1 MIYFTCFF
9 FLVHK
14 VRGSTNYSNFMA
26 DLALVGLR
34 WAASPIV
41 KELLTKA
48 SAYLSVDMV
57 REIERLQDTVLPQFE
72 LVIQAAQKSPH
83 RGKLE
88 SWLRRLKKAF
98 YDAEDLLDEHEYNV
112 LKAKAK
118 SGKGPLLREDE
129 SSSTATTVM
138 KPFNS
143 AINMARNLLPGNKRL
158 ITKMNELK
166 NILEDAKQLRELL
179 GLPHGNIAEWPTAAP
194 TGVATTTSLPNSK
207 VFGRDGDRDRI
218 VDFLLGKTTT
228 AEASSAKYSGL
239 AIVGLGGMGKSTLAQ
254 YVYNDKRI
262 EECFDIRM
270 WVCISRKLDVHRHTR
285 EIMESAKKGECPR
298 VDNLDTLQ
306 CKLRD
311 ILQESQKFLLVL
323 DDVWFEKSHNETEW
337 ELFLAPLVSKQ
348 SGSKVLVTSRSET
361 LPAAICCEQEHVIQ
375 LQNMDDTEFLAL
387 FKHHAFSGAE
397 IKDQLL
403 RTKLEDTAEEIA
415 KRLGQCPLA
424 AKVLGS
430 RLCRKKDIAEW
441 KAALKL
447 GDLSDPF
454 TSLLWSYEKLDPR
467 LQRCFLYC
475 SLFPKGHRYESNE
488 LVHLWVAEG
497 FVDSCN
503 LSRRTLEEV
512 GMDYFNDMVSGSFF
526 QLVSQMYRGSY
537 YVMHDILHDFAESL
551 SREDCFRLEDDN
563 VTEIPCTVRHLSVHV
578 QSMQKHKQ
586 IICKLYHLRTIICLD
601 PLMDGLSDIFD
612 GMLRNQRKL
621 RVLSLSFY
629 NSSKLPESIGELK
642 HLRYLNLIRTLVSE
656 LPTSL
661 CTLYHLQLLWL
672 NHMVENLP
680 DKLCNLRNLRHLG
693 AYSSDAYDFVNERPI
708 CQILNIGKLT
718 SLQHIYVFSVQKK
731 QGYELRQLKDLNEL
745 GGSLRVKNLE
755 NVIGKDEAVESKL
768 YLKSRLKELAL
779 EWSSEN
785 GMDAMD
791 ILEGLRPPPQLSK
804 LTIEGYRSDTYPG
817 WLLERSYFENLE
829 SFELSN
835 CSLLEGLPPD
845 TELLRNCSRL
855 RINSVPN
862 LKELSNLPVG
872 LTDLSIDC
880 CPLLMFITNNE
891 LGQHDLRENII
902 MKADDLASKLA
913 LMWEVDSG
921 VIRRVLSKDY
931 SSLKQLVTLMM
942 DDDISKHLQIIE
954 SGLEESEDKVWMK
967 ENIIKAWLFCHEQRI
982 RFIYGR
988 TMEIPLVLPSGLCE
1002 LSLSSCSIT
1011 DEALA
1016 ICLGGLTSLRTL
1028 QLEYNMALTT
1038 LPSEKVF
1045 EHLTKLDRLVVI
1057 GCLCLKSLG
1066 GLRAAPS
1073 LSCFNCWGC
1082 PSLELARGAELM
1094 PLNLD
1099 MELSILGCILAA
1111 DSFINGLP
1119 HLNHLSIYV
1128 CRSSPSL
1135 SIGHLT
1141 SLESLCLNGLP
1152 DLCFVE
1158 GLSSL
1163 HLKHLS
1169 LVDVANLTAK
1179 CISQFRV
1186 QESLTV
1192 SSSVFLNHMLM
1203 AEGFTAPPYLTLS
1216 DCKEPS
1222 VSFEEPANLSSV
1234 KHLNF
1239 SWCKTESL
1247 PRNLKSVSSLES
1259 LSIEHCPNITSL
1271 PDLPS
1276 SLQRITIL
1284 YCPVLM
1290 KNCQEPDGESWPK
1303 ISHVRWKS
1311 FLPRPH
1317 HFEINEKA
1325 P

>member
-1 MIYFTCFF
+1 
-9 FLVHK
+9 
-14 VRGSTNYSNFMA
+14 MA
-26 DLALVGLR
+26 DLALAGLR

-41 KELLTKA
+41 NELLTKA

-57 REIERLQDTVLPQFE
+57 REIQRLEATVLPQFE

-83 RGKLE
+83 RGILE
-88 SWLRRLKKAF
+88 AWLRRLKEAY

-112 LKAKAK
+112 LEGKAK
-118 SGKGPLLREDE
+118 SGKSLLLGEHG

-138 KPFNS
+138 KPFHAAMS
-143 AINMARNLLPGNKRL
+143 RARNLLPQNRRL
-158 ITKMNELK
+158 ISKMNELK
-166 NILEDAKQLRELL
+166 AILTEAQQLRDLL
-179 GLPHGNIAEWPTAAP
+179 GLPHGNTVEWPAAAP
-194 TGVATTTSLPNSK
+194 TSVPTTTSLPTSK
-207 VFGRDGDRDRI
+207 VFGRDRDRDRI
-218 VDFLLGKTTT
+218 VKFLLGKTTT
-228 AEASSAKYSGL
+228 AEASSTKYSGL
-239 AIVGLGGMGKSTLAQ
+239 AIVGVGGMGKSTLAQ
-254 YVYNDKRI
+254 YIYNDKRI
-262 EECFDIRM
+262 EECFDVRM
-270 WVCISRKLDVHRHTR
+270 WICISRKLDVHRHTR
-285 EIMESAKKGECPR
+285 EIIESAKKGECPR

-311 ILQESQKFLLVL
+311 ILQQSKKFLLVL
-323 DDVWFEKSHNETEW
+323 DDVWFEKSDSETEW
-337 ELFLAPLVSKQ
+337 DLLLAPLVSKQ
-348 SGSKVLVTSRSET
+348 PGSRVLLTSRSET
-361 LPAAICCEQEHVIQ
+361 LPAAVCCERVVRLE
-375 LQNMDDTEFLAL
+375 NMDDTEFLAL

-441 KAALKL
+441 KAALKI

-475 SLFPKGHRYESNE
+475 SLFPKGHRFEPDE

-497 FVDSCN
+497 FVGSCN
-503 LSRRTLEEV
+503 LSRRTLEEA

-526 QLVSQMYRGSY
+526 QWHGWY

-586 IICKLYHLRTIICLD
+586 IICKLYHLRTIICID
-601 PLMDGLSDIFD
+601 PLMDGPSDIFD

-629 NSSKLPESIGELK
+629 SSSKLPESIGELK

-672 NHMVENLP
+672 NHMVDNLP
-680 DKLCNLRNLRHLG
+680 DKLCNLRKLRHLG
-693 AYSSDAYDFVNERPI
+693 AYVNDFAIEKPI

-745 GGSLRVKNLE
+745 GGSLK
-755 NVIGKDEAVESKL
+755 EAVESKL
-768 YLKSRLKELAL
+768 YLKSRLKELAF

-785 GMDAMD
+785 GMDAM
-791 ILEGLRPPPQLSK
+791 E
-804 LTIEGYRSDTYPG
+804 YR
-817 WLLERSYFENLE
+817 
-829 SFELSN
+829 
-835 CSLLEGLPPD
+835 
-845 TELLRNCSRL
+845 RL
-855 RINSVPN
+855 RIKIVPN
-862 LKELSNLPVG
+862 LKELSNLPAG
-872 LTDLSIDC
+872 LTDLSIGW

-891 LGQHDLRENII
+891 LGKHDLRENII
-902 MKADDLASKLA
+902 MKADDLASKLS

-921 VIRRVLSKDY
+921 FSVRRVLSNDY
-931 SSLKQLVTLMM
+931 SSLKQLMTLMM

-954 SGLEESEDKVWMK
+954 SGPEEREDKVWMN

-988 TMEIPLVLPSGLCE
+988 TMEMPLVLPSGLCE

-1016 ICLGGLTSLRTL
+1016 ICLGGLISLRNL
-1028 QLEYNMALTT
+1028 KLKYNMALTT

-1045 EHLTKLDRLVVI
+1045 EHLTKLVRLVVI

-1073 LSCFNCWGC
+1073 LSYLHCLDC
-1082 PSLELARGAELM
+1082 PSLELARGSELM
-1094 PLNLD
+1094 PLNLAIS
-1099 MELSILGCILAA
+1099 LSIRGCILAA

-1119 HLNHLSIYV
+1119 HLKRLYIKV

-1141 SLESLCLNGLP
+1141 SIESLRLNGLP
-1152 DLCFVE
+1152 DLYFVE

-1163 HLKHLS
+1163 HLKHLH

-1186 QESLTV
+1186 QESLTGFCFHV
-1192 SSSVFLNHMLM
+1192 HNCYIIHVAISINTPGNAIEKIAHFPALVLVDGV
-1203 AEGFTAPPYLTLS
+1203 AEKFTMEPVPVI
-1216 DCKEPS
+1216 PS
-1222 VSFEEPANLSSV
+1222 VSGDSLLADDEL
-1234 KHLNF
+1234 HLY
-1239 SWCKTESL
+1239 SM
-1247 PRNLKSVSSLES
+1247 
-1259 LSIEHCPNITSL
+1259 
-1271 PDLPS
+1271 D
-1276 SLQRITIL
+1276 
-1284 YCPVLM
+1284 
-1290 KNCQEPDGESWPK
+1290 
-1303 ISHVRWKS
+1303 
-1311 FLPRPH
+1311 
-1317 HFEINEKA
+1317 
-1325 P
+1325 

>member
-1 MIYFTCFF
+1 
-9 FLVHK
+9 
-14 VRGSTNYSNFMA
+14 MA
-26 DLALVGLR
+26 DFALAGLR

-41 KELLTKA
+41 NELLTKA
-48 SAYLSVDMV
+48 SAYLSLDMV
-57 REIERLQDTVLPQFE
+57 REIQRLEATVLPQFE

-83 RGKLE
+83 RGILE
-88 SWLRRLKKAF
+88 AWLRRLKEAY

-112 LKAKAK
+112 LEGKAK
-118 SGKGPLLREDE
+118 SGKSLLLGEHG
-129 SSSTATTVM
+129 SSSTATTVT
-138 KPFNS
+138 KPFHAAMS
-143 AINMARNLLPGNKRL
+143 RARNLLPQNRRL
-158 ITKMNELK
+158 ISKMNELK
-166 NILEDAKQLRELL
+166 AILTEAQQLRDLL
-179 GLPHGNIAEWPTAAP
+179 GLPHGNTIGWPAAAP
-194 TGVATTTSLPNSK
+194 TSVPTTTSLPTSK
-207 VFGRDGDRDRI
+207 VFGRDRDRDRI

-348 SGSKVLVTSRSET
+348 SGSKVLVTSRSKT
-361 LPAAICCEQEHVIQ
+361 LPAAICCEQEHVIH
-375 LQNMDDTEFLAL
+375 LENMDDTEFLAL

-475 SLFPKGHRYESNE
+475 SLFPKGHGYRPEE

-497 FVDSCN
+497 FVGSCN
-503 LSRRTLEEV
+503 LSRRTLEEA

-526 QLVSQMYRGSY
+526 QRYGRY

-586 IICKLYHLRTIICLD
+586 IICKLYHLRTIICID
-601 PLMDGLSDIFD
+601 PLMDGPSDIFD

-680 DKLCNLRNLRHLG
+680 DKLCNLRKLRHLG
-693 AYSSDAYDFVNERPI
+693 AYSSYANDSVNETPI

-718 SLQHIYVFSVQKK
+718 SLQHIYVFYVQKK
-731 QGYELRQLKDLNEL
+731 QGYELRQMKDLNEL
-745 GGSLRVKNLE
+745 GGSLIVKNLE
-755 NVIGKDEAVESKL
+755 NVIRKDEAVESKL

-829 SFELSN
+829 SFQLSN

-855 RINSVPN
+855 RINFVPN
-862 LKELSNLPVG
+862 LKELSNLPAG
-872 LTDLSIDC
+872 LTDLSIGW

-902 MKADDLASKLA
+902 MKAADLASKLA

-921 VIRRVLSKDY
+921 KEVRRVLFEDY
-931 SSLKQLVTLMM
+931 VSLIRLMTLMM
-942 DDDISKHLQIIE
+942 DDDISKHLQIIG
-954 SGLEESEDKVWMK
+954 SVLVPEEREDK

-988 TMEIPLVLPSGLCE
+988 AMEMPLVLPSGLCE

-1028 QLEYNMALTT
+1028 QLKYNMALTT

-1045 EHLTKLDRLVVI
+1045 EHLTKLDRLVVS

-1073 LSCFNCWGC
+1073 LSCFNCWDC

-1094 PLNLD
+1094 PLNLASN
-1099 MELSILGCILAA
+1099 LSILGCILAA

-1119 HLNHLSIYV
+1119 HLKHLSIDV
-1128 CRSSPSL
+1128 CRCSPSL

-1163 HLKHLS
+1163 HLKRLS

-1179 CISQFRV
+1179 CISPFRV

-1192 SSSVFLNHMLM
+1192 SSSVLLNHMLM
-1203 AEGFTAPPYLTLS
+1203 AEGFTAPPNLTLL
-1216 DCKEPS
+1216 DCKEPP

-1234 KHLNF
+1234 KHLHF
-1239 SWCKTESL
+1239 SCCETESL

-1259 LSIEHCPNITSL
+1259 LSIERCPNIASL

-1284 YCPVLM
+1284 NCPVLM

-1311 FLPRPH
+1311 FPPKSIWLP
-1317 HFEINEKA
+1317 
-1325 P
+1325 

>member
-1 MIYFTCFF
+1 
-9 FLVHK
+9 
-14 VRGSTNYSNFMA
+14 
-26 DLALVGLR
+26 
-34 WAASPIV
+34 
-41 KELLTKA
+41 
-48 SAYLSVDMV
+48 
-57 REIERLQDTVLPQFE
+57 
-72 LVIQAAQKSPH
+72 
-83 RGKLE
+83 
-88 SWLRRLKKAF
+88 
-98 YDAEDLLDEHEYNV
+98 
-112 LKAKAK
+112 
-118 SGKGPLLREDE
+118 
-129 SSSTATTVM
+129 M
-138 KPFNS
+138 KPFHAAMS
-143 AINMARNLLPGNKRL
+143 RARNLLPQNRRL
-158 ITKMNELK
+158 ISKMNELK
-166 NILEDAKQLRELL
+166 AILTEAQQLRDLL
-179 GLPHGNIAEWPTAAP
+179 GLPHGNTVEWPAAAP
-194 TGVATTTSLPNSK
+194 TSVPTTTSLPTSK
-207 VFGRDGDRDRI
+207 VFGRDRDRDRI

-285 EIMESAKKGECPR
+285 EIIESAKKGECPR

-348 SGSKVLVTSRSET
+348 SGSKVLVTSRSKT
-361 LPAAICCEQEHVIQ
+361 LPAAICCEQEHVIH
-375 LQNMDDTEFLAL
+375 LKNMDDTEFLAL

-397 IKDQLL
+397 IKDQVL
-403 RTKLEDTAEEIA
+403 RTKLEDTAVEIA

-441 KAALKL
+441 KAALKI

-497 FVDSCN
+497 FVGSCN

-512 GMDYFNDMVSGSFF
+512 GMDYFNDMVSVSFF
-526 QLVSQMYRGSY
+526 QLVFHIYCDSY

-563 VTEIPCTVRHLSVHV
+563 VTEIPCTVRHLSIHVH
-578 QSMQKHKQ
+578 SMQKHKQ
-586 IICKLYHLRTIICLD
+586 IICKLHHLRTIICID
-601 PLMDGLSDIFD
+601 PLMDGPSDIFD

-629 NSSKLPESIGELK
+629 NSKNLPESIGELK

-656 LPTSL
+656 LPRSL

-680 DKLCNLRNLRHLG
+680 DKLCNLRKLRHLG
-693 AYSSDAYDFVNERPI
+693 AYSSYTHDF
-708 CQILNIGKLT
+708 QILNIGKLT

-779 EWSSEN
+779 EWSSN
-785 GMDAMD
+785 NRMDAMD

-845 TELLRNCSRL
+845 TELLRNCSML
-855 RINSVPN
+855 CINFVPN
-862 LKELSNLPVG
+862 LKELSNLPAS
-872 LTDLSIDC
+872 LAYLSIDR

-891 LGQHDLRENII
+891 LGQHDFRENII
-902 MKADDLASKLA
+902 MKAADLASKLA

-921 VIRRVLSKDY
+921 KEFIRSVLSKDY
-931 SSLKQLVTLMM
+931 SSLKQLMTLMM

-954 SGLEESEDKVWMK
+954 SGLEEREDKVWMK

-988 TMEIPLVLPSGLCE
+988 TMEMPLVLPSGLRR

-1016 ICLGGLTSLRTL
+1016 ICLGGLTSPITVE
-1028 QLEYNMALTT
+1028 LEYNMALTT
-1038 LPSEKVF
+1038 LPSEEVF
-1045 EHLTKLDRLVVI
+1045 EHLTKLDSLIVR
-1057 GCLCLKSLG
+1057 GCWCLKSLG

-1073 LSCFNCWGC
+1073 LSYLNCLDC

-1094 PLNLD
+1094 PLNLARN
-1099 MELSILGCILAA
+1099 LSIRGCILAV

-1119 HLNHLSIYV
+1119 HLKHLSIDV

-1141 SLESLCLNGLP
+1141 SLQSLHLNGLP
-1152 DLCFVE
+1152 DLYFVE

-1163 HLKHLS
+1163 HLKRLS

-1192 SSSVFLNHMLM
+1192 SSSVLLNHMLM
-1203 AEGFTAPPYLTLS
+1203 AEGFTAPPNLTLL

-1234 KHLNF
+1234 KHLKF
-1239 SWCKTESL
+1239 SCCETESL

-1259 LSIEHCPNITSL
+1259 LSIEHCPNIASL

-1284 YCPVLM
+1284 NCPVLM

-1311 FLPRPH
+1311 FLPIP
-1317 HFEINEKA
+1317 NWL

>member
-1 MIYFTCFF
+1 
-9 FLVHK
+9 
-14 VRGSTNYSNFMA
+14 MA
-26 DLALVGLR
+26 DFALAGLR

-41 KELLTKA
+41 NELLTKA
-48 SAYLSVDMV
+48 SAYLSLDMV
-57 REIERLQDTVLPQFE
+57 REIQRLEATVLPQFE

-83 RGKLE
+83 RGILE
-88 SWLRRLKKAF
+88 AWLRRLKEAY

-112 LKAKAK
+112 LEGKAK
-118 SGKGPLLREDE
+118 SGKSLLLGEHG
-129 SSSTATTVM
+129 SSSTATTVT
-138 KPFNS
+138 KPFHAAMS
-143 AINMARNLLPGNKRL
+143 RARNLLPQNRRL
-158 ITKMNELK
+158 ISKMNELK
-166 NILEDAKQLRELL
+166 AILTEAQQLRDLL
-179 GLPHGNIAEWPTAAP
+179 GLPHGNTIGWPAAAP
-194 TGVATTTSLPNSK
+194 TSVPTTTSLPTSK
-207 VFGRDGDRDRI
+207 VFGRDRDRDRI

-348 SGSKVLVTSRSET
+348 SGSKVLVTSRSKT
-361 LPAAICCEQEHVIQ
+361 LPAAICCEQEHVIH
-375 LQNMDDTEFLAL
+375 LENMDDTEFLAL

-475 SLFPKGHRYESNE
+475 SLFPKGHGYRPEE

-497 FVDSCN
+497 FVGSCN
-503 LSRRTLEEV
+503 LSRRTLEEA

-526 QLVSQMYRGSY
+526 QRYGRY

-586 IICKLYHLRTIICLD
+586 IICKLYHLRTIICID
-601 PLMDGLSDIFD
+601 PLMDGPSDIFD

-680 DKLCNLRNLRHLG
+680 DKLCNLRKLRHLG
-693 AYSSDAYDFVNERPI
+693 AYSSYANDSVNETPI

-718 SLQHIYVFSVQKK
+718 SLQHIYVFYVQKK
-731 QGYELRQLKDLNEL
+731 QGYELRQMKDLNEL
-745 GGSLRVKNLE
+745 GGSLIVKNLE
-755 NVIGKDEAVESKL
+755 NVIRKDEAVESKL

-804 LTIEGYRSDTYPG
+804 LTIKGYRSDTYPG

-835 CSLLEGLPPD
+835 CSLLEVLPPD

-855 RINSVPN
+855 HINFVPN
-862 LKELSNLPVG
+862 LKELSNLPAG

-880 CPLLMFITNNE
+880 CPQLMFITNNE

-921 VIRRVLSKDY
+921 KEVMRVLSKDY
-931 SSLKQLVTLMM
+931 LSLKQLMTLMM
-942 DDDISKHLQIIE
+942 DDDISKHLQIIG
-954 SGLEESEDKVWMK
+954 SGLKEREDKVWMK

-988 TMEIPLVLPSGLCE
+988 TMEMPLVLPSGLCE

-1016 ICLGGLTSLRTL
+1016 ICLGGLTSLRNL
-1028 QLEYNMALTT
+1028 RLEYNMALTT

-1045 EHLTKLDRLVVI
+1045 EHLTKLYRLVVR

-1073 LSCFNCWGC
+1073 LSCFDCSDC
-1082 PSLELARGAELM
+1082 PFLELARGAELM
-1094 PLNLD
+1094 PLNLAGD
-1099 MELSILGCILAA
+1099 LNIRGCILAV

-1119 HLNHLSIYV
+1119 HLKHLSIYF

-1141 SLESLCLNGLP
+1141 SLQSLDLYGLP
-1152 DLCFVE
+1152 DLYFVE

-1163 HLKHLS
+1163 HLKHLR

-1179 CISQFRV
+1179 CISPFRV
-1186 QESLTV
+1186 QEWLTV
-1192 SSSVFLNHMLM
+1192 SSSVLLNHMLM
-1203 AEGFTAPPYLTLS
+1203 AEGFTVPPKLVLFC
-1216 DCKEPS
+1216 CKEPS

-1234 KHLNF
+1234 KHLHF
-1239 SWCKTESL
+1239 SCCETKSL

-1259 LSIEHCPNITSL
+1259 LSINGCPNITSL

-1276 SLQRITIL
+1276 SLQRITL
-1284 YCPVLM
+1284 LDCPVLM

-1303 ISHVRWKS
+1303 ILHVRWKS
-1311 FLPRPH
+1311 FLPISI
-1317 HFEINEKA
+1317 FFF
-1325 P
+1325 

>member
-1 MIYFTCFF
+1 MCLQRKKKKKS
-9 FLVHK
+9 FLL
-14 VRGSTNYSNFMA
+14 NFMA
-26 DLALVGLR
+26 DLALAGLR

-41 KELLTKA
+41 NELLTKA

-57 REIERLQDTVLPQFE
+57 REIQRLEATVLPQFE

-83 RGKLE
+83 RGILE
-88 SWLRRLKKAF
+88 AWLRRLKEAY

-112 LKAKAK
+112 LEGNAK
-118 SGKGPLLREDE
+118 SEKSLLLGEHG

-138 KPFNS
+138 KPFHAAMS
-143 AINMARNLLPGNKRL
+143 RARNLLPQNRRL
-158 ITKMNELK
+158 ISKMDELK
-166 NILEDAKQLRELL
+166 AILTEAQQLRDLL
-179 GLPHGNIAEWPTAAP
+179 GLPHGNTVEWPAAAP
-194 TGVATTTSLPNSK
+194 TSVPTTTSLPTSK
-207 VFGRDGDRDRI
+207 VFGRDRDRDRI

-285 EIMESAKKGECPR
+285 EIIESAKKGECPR

-348 SGSKVLVTSRSET
+348 SGRKVLVTSRSKT
-361 LPAAICCEQEHVIQ
+361 LPAAICCEQEHVIH
-375 LQNMDDTEFLAL
+375 LKNMDDTEFLAL

-403 RTKLEDTAEEIA
+403 RTKLEDTAVEIA

-441 KAALKL
+441 KAALKI

-475 SLFPKGHRYESNE
+475 SLFPKGHRYDPNQ

-497 FVDSCN
+497 FVGSCN
-503 LSRRTLEEV
+503 LSRRTLEEA

-526 QLVSQMYRGSY
+526 QLVSQMYCDSY

-586 IICKLYHLRTIICLD
+586 IICKLYHLRTIICID
-601 PLMDGLSDIFD
+601 PLMDGPSDIFD

-629 NSSKLPESIGELK
+629 SSSKLPESIGELK

-680 DKLCNLRNLRHLG
+680 DKLCNLRKLRHLG
-693 AYSSDAYDFVNERPI
+693 AYVNDFAIEKPI

-745 GGSLRVKNLE
+745 GGSLKVKNLE

-768 YLKSRLKELAL
+768 YLKSRLKELAF

-855 RINSVPN
+855 HINFVPN
-862 LKELSNLPVG
+862 LKELSNLPAG
-872 LTDLSIDC
+872 LTDLSIDW

-891 LGQHDLRENII
+891 LGHYDLRENII

-921 VIRRVLSKDY
+921 EEVRNVLWKDY
-931 SSLKQLVTLMM
+931 SFLKQLMTLMM
-942 DDDISKHLQIIE
+942 DDEISKHLQIIE

-988 TMEIPLVLPSGLCE
+988 TMEMPLVLPSGLCNF
-1002 LSLSSCSIT
+1002 LFLH
-1011 DEALA
+1011 AV
-1016 ICLGGLTSLRTL
+1016 L
-1028 QLEYNMALTT
+1028 QM
-1038 LPSEKVF
+1038 
-1045 EHLTKLDRLVVI
+1045 KL
-1057 GCLCLKSLG
+1057 
-1066 GLRAAPS
+1066 
-1073 LSCFNCWGC
+1073 
-1082 PSLELARGAELM
+1082 
-1094 PLNLD
+1094 
-1099 MELSILGCILAA
+1099 
-1111 DSFINGLP
+1111 
-1119 HLNHLSIYV
+1119 
-1128 CRSSPSL
+1128 
-1135 SIGHLT
+1135 
-1141 SLESLCLNGLP
+1141 
-1152 DLCFVE
+1152 
-1158 GLSSL
+1158 
-1163 HLKHLS
+1163 
-1169 LVDVANLTAK
+1169 
-1179 CISQFRV
+1179 
-1186 QESLTV
+1186 
-1192 SSSVFLNHMLM
+1192 
-1203 AEGFTAPPYLTLS
+1203 
-1216 DCKEPS
+1216 
-1222 VSFEEPANLSSV
+1222 
-1234 KHLNF
+1234 
-1239 SWCKTESL
+1239 
-1247 PRNLKSVSSLES
+1247 
-1259 LSIEHCPNITSL
+1259 
-1271 PDLPS
+1271 
-1276 SLQRITIL
+1276 
-1284 YCPVLM
+1284 
-1290 KNCQEPDGESWPK
+1290 
-1303 ISHVRWKS
+1303 
-1311 FLPRPH
+1311 
-1317 HFEINEKA
+1317 
-1325 P
+1325 

>member
-1 MIYFTCFF
+1 
-9 FLVHK
+9 
-14 VRGSTNYSNFMA
+14 MA
-26 DLALVGLR
+26 DFALAGLR

-41 KELLTKA
+41 NELLTKA
-48 SAYLSVDMV
+48 SAYLSLDMV
-57 REIERLQDTVLPQFE
+57 REIQRLEATVLPQFE

-83 RGKLE
+83 RGILE
-88 SWLRRLKKAF
+88 AWLRRLKEAY

-112 LKAKAK
+112 LEGKAK
-118 SGKGPLLREDE
+118 SGKSLLLGEHG
-129 SSSTATTVM
+129 SSSTATTVT
-138 KPFNS
+138 KPFHAAMS
-143 AINMARNLLPGNKRL
+143 RARNLLPQNRRL
-158 ITKMNELK
+158 ISKMNELK
-166 NILEDAKQLRELL
+166 AILTEAQQLRDLL
-179 GLPHGNIAEWPTAAP
+179 GLPHGNTIGWPAAAP
-194 TGVATTTSLPNSK
+194 TSVPTTTSLPTSK
-207 VFGRDGDRDRI
+207 VFGRDRDRDRI
-218 VDFLLGKTTT
+218 VGFLLGKTTT

-348 SGSKVLVTSRSET
+348 SGSKVLVTSRSKT
-361 LPAAICCEQEHVIQ
+361 LPAAICCEQEHVIH
-375 LQNMDDTEFLAL
+375 LENMDDTEFLAL

-475 SLFPKGHRYESNE
+475 SLFPKGHGYRPEE

-497 FVDSCN
+497 FVGSCN
-503 LSRRTLEEV
+503 LSRRTLEEA

-526 QLVSQMYRGSY
+526 QRYGRY

-586 IICKLYHLRTIICLD
+586 IICKLYHLRTIICID
-601 PLMDGLSDIFD
+601 PLMDGPSDIFD

-680 DKLCNLRNLRHLG
+680 DKLCNLRKLRHLG
-693 AYSSDAYDFVNERPI
+693 AYSSYANDSVNETPI

-718 SLQHIYVFSVQKK
+718 SLQHIYVFYVQKK
-731 QGYELRQLKDLNEL
+731 QGYELRQMKDLNEL
-745 GGSLRVKNLE
+745 GGSLIVKNLE
-755 NVIGKDEAVESKL
+755 NVIRKDEAVESKL

-829 SFELSN
+829 SFQLSN

-855 RINSVPN
+855 RINFVPN
-862 LKELSNLPVG
+862 LKELSNLPAG
-872 LTDLSIDC
+872 LTDLSIGW

-902 MKADDLASKLA
+902 MKAADLASKLA

-921 VIRRVLSKDY
+921 KEVRRVLFEDY
-931 SSLKQLVTLMM
+931 VSLIRLMTLMM
-942 DDDISKHLQIIE
+942 DDDISKHLQIIG
-954 SGLEESEDKVWMK
+954 SVLVPEEREDK

-988 TMEIPLVLPSGLCE
+988 AMEMPLVLPSGLCE

-1028 QLEYNMALTT
+1028 QLKYNMALTT

-1045 EHLTKLDRLVVI
+1045 EHLTKLDRLVVS

-1073 LSCFNCWGC
+1073 LSCFNCWDC

-1094 PLNLD
+1094 PLNLASN
-1099 MELSILGCILAA
+1099 LSILGCILAA

-1119 HLNHLSIYV
+1119 HLKHLSIDV
-1128 CRSSPSL
+1128 CRCSPSL

-1163 HLKHLS
+1163 HLKRLS

-1179 CISQFRV
+1179 CISPFRV

-1192 SSSVFLNHMLM
+1192 SSSVLLNHMLM
-1203 AEGFTAPPYLTLS
+1203 AEGFTAPPNLTLL

-1234 KHLNF
+1234 KHLHF
-1239 SWCKTESL
+1239 SCCETESL

-1259 LSIEHCPNITSL
+1259 LSIERCPNIASL

-1284 YCPVLM
+1284 NCPVLM

-1311 FLPRPH
+1311 FPPKSIWLP
-1317 HFEINEKA
+1317 
-1325 P
+1325 

>member
-1 MIYFTCFF
+1 
-9 FLVHK
+9 
-14 VRGSTNYSNFMA
+14 MA
-26 DLALVGLR
+26 DFALAGLR

-41 KELLTKA
+41 NELLTKA
-48 SAYLSVDMV
+48 SAYLSLDMV
-57 REIERLQDTVLPQFE
+57 REIQRLEATVLPQFE

-83 RGKLE
+83 RGILE
-88 SWLRRLKKAF
+88 AWLRRLKEAY

-112 LKAKAK
+112 LEGKAK
-118 SGKGPLLREDE
+118 SGKSLLLGEHG
-129 SSSTATTVM
+129 SSSTATTVT
-138 KPFNS
+138 KPFHAAMS
-143 AINMARNLLPGNKRL
+143 RARNLLPQNRRL
-158 ITKMNELK
+158 ISKMNELK
-166 NILEDAKQLRELL
+166 AILTEAQQLRDLL
-179 GLPHGNIAEWPTAAP
+179 GLPHGNTIGWPAAAP
-194 TGVATTTSLPNSK
+194 TSVPTTTSLPTSK
-207 VFGRDGDRDRI
+207 VFGRDRDRDRI

-348 SGSKVLVTSRSET
+348 SGSKVLVTSRSKT
-361 LPAAICCEQEHVIQ
+361 LPAAICCEQEHVIH
-375 LQNMDDTEFLAL
+375 LENMDDTEFLAL

-475 SLFPKGHRYESNE
+475 SLFPKGHGYRPEE

-497 FVDSCN
+497 FVGSCN
-503 LSRRTLEEV
+503 LSRRTLEEA

-526 QLVSQMYRGSY
+526 QRYGRY

-586 IICKLYHLRTIICLD
+586 IICKLYHLRTIICID
-601 PLMDGLSDIFD
+601 PLMDGPSDIFD

-680 DKLCNLRNLRHLG
+680 DKLCNLRKLRHLG
-693 AYSSDAYDFVNERPI
+693 AYSSYANDSVNETPI

-718 SLQHIYVFSVQKK
+718 SLQHIYVFYVQKK
-731 QGYELRQLKDLNEL
+731 QGYELRQMKDLNEL
-745 GGSLRVKNLE
+745 GGSLIVKNLE
-755 NVIGKDEAVESKL
+755 NVIRKDEAVESKL

-829 SFELSN
+829 SFQLSN

-855 RINSVPN
+855 RINFVPN
-862 LKELSNLPVG
+862 LKELSNLPAG
-872 LTDLSIDC
+872 LTDLSIGW

-902 MKADDLASKLA
+902 MKAADLASKLA

-921 VIRRVLSKDY
+921 KEVRRVLFEDY
-931 SSLKQLVTLMM
+931 VSLIRLMTLMM
-942 DDDISKHLQIIE
+942 DDDISKHLQIIG
-954 SGLEESEDKVWMK
+954 SVLVPEEREDK

-988 TMEIPLVLPSGLCE
+988 AMEMPLVLPSGLCE

-1028 QLEYNMALTT
+1028 QLKYNMTLTT

-1045 EHLTKLDRLVVI
+1045 EHLTKLDRLVVS

-1073 LSCFNCWGC
+1073 LSCFNCWDC

-1094 PLNLD
+1094 PLNLASN
-1099 MELSILGCILAA
+1099 LSILGCILAA

-1119 HLNHLSIYV
+1119 HLKHLSIDV
-1128 CRSSPSL
+1128 CRCSPSL

-1163 HLKHLS
+1163 HLKRLS

-1179 CISQFRV
+1179 CISPFRV

-1192 SSSVFLNHMLM
+1192 SSSVLLNHMLM
-1203 AEGFTAPPYLTLS
+1203 AEGFTAPPNLTLL

-1234 KHLNF
+1234 MHLHF
-1239 SWCKTESL
+1239 SCCETESL

-1259 LSIEHCPNITSL
+1259 LSIERCPNIASL

-1284 YCPVLM
+1284 NCPVLM

-1311 FLPRPH
+1311 FPPKSIWLP
-1317 HFEINEKA
+1317 
-1325 P
+1325 

>member
-1 MIYFTCFF
+1 
-9 FLVHK
+9 
-14 VRGSTNYSNFMA
+14 MA
-26 DLALVGLR
+26 DFALAGLR

-41 KELLTKA
+41 NELLTKA
-48 SAYLSVDMV
+48 SAYLSLDMV
-57 REIERLQDTVLPQFE
+57 REIQRLEATVLPQFE

-83 RGKLE
+83 RGILE
-88 SWLRRLKKAF
+88 AWLRRLKEAY

-112 LKAKAK
+112 LEGKAK
-118 SGKGPLLREDE
+118 SGKSLLLGEHG
-129 SSSTATTVM
+129 SSSTATTVT
-138 KPFNS
+138 KPFHAAMS
-143 AINMARNLLPGNKRL
+143 RARNLLPQNRRL
-158 ITKMNELK
+158 ISKMNELK
-166 NILEDAKQLRELL
+166 AILTEAQQLRDLL
-179 GLPHGNIAEWPTAAP
+179 GLPHGNTIGWPAAAP
-194 TGVATTTSLPNSK
+194 TSVPTTTSLPTSK
-207 VFGRDGDRDRI
+207 VFGRDRDRDRI

-348 SGSKVLVTSRSET
+348 SGSKVLVTSRSKT
-361 LPAAICCEQEHVIQ
+361 LPAAICCEQEHVIH
-375 LQNMDDTEFLAL
+375 LENMDDTEFLAL

-475 SLFPKGHRYESNE
+475 SLFPKGHGYRPEE

-497 FVDSCN
+497 FVGSCN
-503 LSRRTLEEV
+503 LSRRTLEEA

-526 QLVSQMYRGSY
+526 QRYGRY

-586 IICKLYHLRTIICLD
+586 IICKLYHLRTIICID
-601 PLMDGLSDIFD
+601 PLMDGPSDIFD

-680 DKLCNLRNLRHLG
+680 DKLCNLRKLRHLG
-693 AYSSDAYDFVNERPI
+693 AYSSYANDSVNETPI

-718 SLQHIYVFSVQKK
+718 SLQHIYVFYVQKK
-731 QGYELRQLKDLNEL
+731 QGYELRQMKDLNEL
-745 GGSLRVKNLE
+745 GGSLIVKNLE
-755 NVIGKDEAVESKL
+755 NVIRKDEAVESKL

-829 SFELSN
+829 SFQLSN

-855 RINSVPN
+855 RINFVPN
-862 LKELSNLPVG
+862 LKELSNLPAG
-872 LTDLSIDC
+872 LTDLSIGW

-902 MKADDLASKLA
+902 MKAADLASKLA

-921 VIRRVLSKDY
+921 KEVRRVLFEDY
-931 SSLKQLVTLMM
+931 VSLIRLMTLMM
-942 DDDISKHLQIIE
+942 DDDISKHLQIIG
-954 SGLEESEDKVWMK
+954 SVLVPEEREDK

-988 TMEIPLVLPSGLCE
+988 AMEMPLVLPSGLCE

-1028 QLEYNMALTT
+1028 QLKYNMALTT

-1045 EHLTKLDRLVVI
+1045 EHLTKLDRLVVS

-1073 LSCFNCWGC
+1073 LSCFNCWDC

-1094 PLNLD
+1094 PLNLASN
-1099 MELSILGCILAA
+1099 LSILGCILAA

-1119 HLNHLSIYV
+1119 HLKHLSIDV
-1128 CRSSPSL
+1128 CRCSPSL

-1163 HLKHLS
+1163 HLKRLS

-1179 CISQFRV
+1179 CISPFRV

-1192 SSSVFLNHMLM
+1192 SSSVLLNHMLM
-1203 AEGFTAPPYLTLS
+1203 AEGFTAPPNLTLL

-1234 KHLNF
+1234 MHLHF
-1239 SWCKTESL
+1239 SCCETESL

-1259 LSIEHCPNITSL
+1259 LSIERCPNIASL

-1284 YCPVLM
+1284 NCPVLM

-1311 FLPRPH
+1311 FPPKSIWLP
-1317 HFEINEKA
+1317 
-1325 P
+1325 

>member
-1 MIYFTCFF
+1 
-9 FLVHK
+9 
-14 VRGSTNYSNFMA
+14 MA
-26 DLALVGLR
+26 DFALAGLR

-41 KELLTKA
+41 NELLTKA
-48 SAYLSVDMV
+48 SAYLSLDMV
-57 REIERLQDTVLPQFE
+57 REIQRLEATVLPQFE

-83 RGKLE
+83 RGILE
-88 SWLRRLKKAF
+88 AWLRRLKEAY

-112 LKAKAK
+112 LEGKAK
-118 SGKGPLLREDE
+118 SGKSLLLGEHG
-129 SSSTATTVM
+129 SSSTATTVT
-138 KPFNS
+138 KPFHAAMS
-143 AINMARNLLPGNKRL
+143 RARNLLPQNRRL
-158 ITKMNELK
+158 ISKMNELK
-166 NILEDAKQLRELL
+166 AILTEAQQLRDLL
-179 GLPHGNIAEWPTAAP
+179 GLPHGNTIGWPAAAP
-194 TGVATTTSLPNSK
+194 TSVPTTTSLPTSK
-207 VFGRDGDRDRI
+207 VFGRDRDRDRI

-348 SGSKVLVTSRSET
+348 SGSKVLVTSRSKT
-361 LPAAICCEQEHVIQ
+361 LPAAICCEQEHVIH
-375 LQNMDDTEFLAL
+375 LENMDDTEFLAL

-475 SLFPKGHRYESNE
+475 SLFPKGHGYRPEE

-497 FVDSCN
+497 FVGSCN
-503 LSRRTLEEV
+503 LSRRTLEEA

-526 QLVSQMYRGSY
+526 QRYGRY

-586 IICKLYHLRTIICLD
+586 IICKLYHLRTIICID
-601 PLMDGLSDIFD
+601 PLMDGPSDIFD

-680 DKLCNLRNLRHLG
+680 DKLCNLRKLRHLG
-693 AYSSDAYDFVNERPI
+693 AYSSYANDSVNETPI

-718 SLQHIYVFSVQKK
+718 SLQHIYVFYVQKK
-731 QGYELRQLKDLNEL
+731 QGYELRQMKDLNEL
-745 GGSLRVKNLE
+745 GGSLIVKNLE
-755 NVIGKDEAVESKL
+755 NVIRKDEAVESKL

-829 SFELSN
+829 SFQLSN

-855 RINSVPN
+855 RINFVPN
-862 LKELSNLPVG
+862 LKELSNLPAG
-872 LTDLSIDC
+872 LTDLSIGW

-902 MKADDLASKLA
+902 MKAADLASKLA

-921 VIRRVLSKDY
+921 KEVRRVLFEDY
-931 SSLKQLVTLMM
+931 VSLIRLMTLMM
-942 DDDISKHLQIIE
+942 DDDISKHLQIIG
-954 SGLEESEDKVWMK
+954 SVLVPEEREDK

-988 TMEIPLVLPSGLCE
+988 AMEMPLVLPSGLCE

-1028 QLEYNMALTT
+1028 QLKYNMALTT

-1045 EHLTKLDRLVVI
+1045 EHLTKLDRLVVS

-1073 LSCFNCWGC
+1073 LSCFNCWDC

-1094 PLNLD
+1094 PLNLASN
-1099 MELSILGCILAA
+1099 LSILGCILAA

-1119 HLNHLSIYV
+1119 HLKHLSIDV
-1128 CRSSPSL
+1128 CRCSPSL

-1163 HLKHLS
+1163 HLKRLS

-1179 CISQFRV
+1179 CISPFRV

-1192 SSSVFLNHMLM
+1192 SSSVLLNHMLM
-1203 AEGFTAPPYLTLS
+1203 AEGFTAPPNLTLL

-1234 KHLNF
+1234 MHLHF
-1239 SWCKTESL
+1239 SCCETESL

-1259 LSIEHCPNITSL
+1259 LSIERCPNIASL

-1284 YCPVLM
+1284 NCPVLM

-1311 FLPRPH
+1311 FPPKS
-1317 HFEINEKA
+1317 IW
-1325 P
+1325 PT

>member
-1 MIYFTCFF
+1 
-9 FLVHK
+9 
-14 VRGSTNYSNFMA
+14 MA
-26 DLALVGLR
+26 DLALAGLR

-41 KELLTKA
+41 NELLTKA

-57 REIERLQDTVLPQFE
+57 REIQRLEATVLPQFE

-83 RGKLE
+83 RGILE
-88 SWLRRLKKAF
+88 AWLRRLKEAY

-112 LKAKAK
+112 LEGKAK
-118 SGKGPLLREDE
+118 SGKSLLLGEHG
-129 SSSTATTVM
+129 SSSTATTVT
-138 KPFNS
+138 KPFHAAMS
-143 AINMARNLLPGNKRL
+143 RARNLLPQNRRL
-158 ITKMNELK
+158 ISKMNELK
-166 NILEDAKQLRELL
+166 AILTEAQQLRDLL
-179 GLPHGNIAEWPTAAP
+179 GLPHGNTIGWPAAAP
-194 TGVATTTSLPNSK
+194 TSVPTTTSLPTSK
-207 VFGRDGDRDRI
+207 VFGRDRDRDRI

-285 EIMESAKKGECPR
+285 EIMESAKKGECRR

-348 SGSKVLVTSRSET
+348 SGSKVLVTSRSKT
-361 LPAAICCEQEHVIQ
+361 LPASICCEQEHVIH
-375 LQNMDDTEFLAL
+375 LENMDDTEFLAL

-441 KAALKL
+441 KTALKI

-475 SLFPKGHRYESNE
+475 SLFPKGHVYRPQE

-497 FVDSCN
+497 FVGSCN
-503 LSRRTLEEV
+503 LSRRTLEEA

-526 QLVSQMYRGSY
+526 QWYGRY

-551 SREDCFRLEDDN
+551 SREDCFRLKDDN

-601 PLMDGLSDIFD
+601 PLMDGPSDIFD

-680 DKLCNLRNLRHLG
+680 DKLCNLRKLRHLG
-693 AYSSDAYDFVNERPI
+693 AYKWYAHGFVEEMPI
-708 CQILNIGKLT
+708 CQIVNIGKLT

-755 NVIGKDEAVESKL
+755 NVIEKDEAVESKL

-779 EWSSEN
+779 EWSSKN

-804 LTIEGYRSDTYPG
+804 LTIQGYGSDTYPG

-829 SFELSN
+829 SFELIN
-835 CSLLEGLPPD
+835 CRLLEGLPPD

-855 RINSVPN
+855 HINSVPN
-862 LKELSNLPVG
+862 LKELSNLPAG

-902 MKADDLASKLA
+902 MKADALASKLA

-921 VIRRVLSKDY
+921 FSVSSVLWKDY
-931 SSLKQLVTLMM
+931 SSLK
-942 DDDISKHLQIIE
+942 HLQIIE
-954 SGLEESEDKVWMK
+954 TGLEEGDKVWME
-967 ENIIKAWLFCHEQRI
+967 ENIIKPWLFCHEQRI

-988 TMEIPLVLPSGLCE
+988 TMEMPLVLPSGLCE

-1045 EHLTKLDRLVVI
+1045 EHLTKLDRLVVR

-1073 LSCFNCWGC
+1073 LSCFDCSDC
-1082 PSLELARGAELM
+1082 PFLELARGAELM
-1094 PLNLD
+1094 PLNLAGD
-1099 MELSILGCILAA
+1099 LNIRGCILAV

-1119 HLNHLSIYV
+1119 HLKHLSIYF

-1141 SLESLCLNGLP
+1141 SLQSLDLYGLP
-1152 DLCFVE
+1152 DLYFVE

-1163 HLKHLS
+1163 HLKHLR

-1179 CISQFRV
+1179 CISPFRV
-1186 QESLTV
+1186 QEWLTV
-1192 SSSVFLNHMLM
+1192 SSSVLLNHMLM
-1203 AEGFTAPPYLTLS
+1203 AEGFTAPPNLTLFV
-1216 DCKEPS
+1216 CKEPS

-1234 KHLNF
+1234 KHLLF
-1239 SWCKTESL
+1239 SCCKTESL

-1259 LSIEHCPNITSL
+1259 LSIHSCPNITSL

-1276 SLQRITIL
+1276 SLQLIRISD
-1284 YCPVLM
+1284 CPVLK

-1303 ISHVRWKS
+1303 ISHLRWKHI
-1311 FLPRPH
+1311 LLIP
-1317 HFEINEKA
+1317 NLLL
-1325 P
+1325 

>member
-1 MIYFTCFF
+1 
-9 FLVHK
+9 
-14 VRGSTNYSNFMA
+14 MA
-26 DLALVGLR
+26 DFALAGLR

-41 KELLTKA
+41 NELLTKA
-48 SAYLSVDMV
+48 SAYLSLDMV
-57 REIERLQDTVLPQFE
+57 REIQRLEATVLPQFE

-83 RGKLE
+83 RGILE
-88 SWLRRLKKAF
+88 AWLRRLKEAY
-98 YDAEDLLDEHEYNV
+98 YDAEDLLNEHEYNV
-112 LKAKAK
+112 LEGKAK
-118 SGKGPLLREDE
+118 SGKSLLLGEHG
-129 SSSTATTVM
+129 SSSTATTVT
-138 KPFNS
+138 KPFHAAMS
-143 AINMARNLLPGNKRL
+143 RARNLLPQNRRL
-158 ITKMNELK
+158 ISKMNELK
-166 NILEDAKQLRELL
+166 AILTEAQQLRDLL
-179 GLPHGNIAEWPTAAP
+179 GLPHGNTIGWPAAAP
-194 TGVATTTSLPNSK
+194 TSVPTTTSLPTSK
-207 VFGRDGDRDRI
+207 VFGRDRDRDRI

-348 SGSKVLVTSRSET
+348 SGSKVLVTSRSKT
-361 LPAAICCEQEHVIQ
+361 LPAAICCEQEHVIH
-375 LQNMDDTEFLAL
+375 LENMDDTEFLAL

-475 SLFPKGHRYESNE
+475 SLFPKGHGYRPEE

-497 FVDSCN
+497 FVGSCN
-503 LSRRTLEEV
+503 LSRRTLEEA

-526 QLVSQMYRGSY
+526 QRYGRY

-586 IICKLYHLRTIICLD
+586 IICKLYHLRTIICID
-601 PLMDGLSDIFD
+601 PLMDGPSDIFD

-680 DKLCNLRNLRHLG
+680 DKLCNLRKLRHLG
-693 AYSSDAYDFVNERPI
+693 AYSSYANDSVNETPI

-718 SLQHIYVFSVQKK
+718 SLQHIYVFYVQKK
-731 QGYELRQLKDLNEL
+731 QGYELRQMKDLNEL
-745 GGSLRVKNLE
+745 GGSLIVKNLE
-755 NVIGKDEAVESKL
+755 NVIRKDEAVESKL

-829 SFELSN
+829 SFQLSN

-855 RINSVPN
+855 RINFVPN
-862 LKELSNLPVG
+862 LKELSNLPAG
-872 LTDLSIDC
+872 LTDLSIGW

-902 MKADDLASKLA
+902 MKAADLASKLA

-921 VIRRVLSKDY
+921 KEVRRVLFEDY
-931 SSLKQLVTLMM
+931 VSLIRLMTLMM
-942 DDDISKHLQIIE
+942 DDDISKHLQIIG
-954 SGLEESEDKVWMK
+954 SVLVPEEREDK

-988 TMEIPLVLPSGLCE
+988 AMEMPLVLPSGLCE

-1028 QLEYNMALTT
+1028 QLKYNMALTT

-1045 EHLTKLDRLVVI
+1045 EHLTKLDRLVVS

-1073 LSCFNCWGC
+1073 LSCFNCWDC

-1094 PLNLD
+1094 PLNLASN
-1099 MELSILGCILAA
+1099 LSILGCILAA

-1119 HLNHLSIYV
+1119 HLKHLSIDV
-1128 CRSSPSL
+1128 CRCSPSL

-1163 HLKHLS
+1163 HLKRLS

-1179 CISQFRV
+1179 CISPFRV

-1192 SSSVFLNHMLM
+1192 SSSVLLNHMLM
-1203 AEGFTAPPYLTLS
+1203 AEGFTAPPNLTLL

-1234 KHLNF
+1234 MHLHF
-1239 SWCKTESL
+1239 SCCETESL

-1259 LSIEHCPNITSL
+1259 LSIERCPNIASL

-1284 YCPVLM
+1284 NCPVLM

-1311 FLPRPH
+1311 FPPKSIWLP
-1317 HFEINEKA
+1317 
-1325 P
+1325 

>member
-1 MIYFTCFF
+1 
-9 FLVHK
+9 
-14 VRGSTNYSNFMA
+14 MA
-26 DLALVGLR
+26 DLALAGLR

-41 KELLTKA
+41 NELLTKA

-57 REIERLQDTVLPQFE
+57 REIQRLEATVLPQFE

-83 RGKLE
+83 RGILE
-88 SWLRRLKKAF
+88 AWLRRLKEAY

-112 LKAKAK
+112 LEGKAK
-118 SGKGPLLREDE
+118 SGK
-129 SSSTATTVM
+129 
-138 KPFNS
+138 S
-143 AINMARNLLPGNKRL
+143 AELAPSNRRL
-158 ITKMNELK
+158 ISKMNELK
-166 NILEDAKQLRELL
+166 AILTEAQQLRDLL
-179 GLPHGNIAEWPTAAP
+179 GLPHGNTIGWPAAAP
-194 TGVATTTSLPNSK
+194 TSVPTTTSLPTSK
-207 VFGRDGDRDRI
+207 VFGRDRDRDRI

-228 AEASSAKYSGL
+228 VEASSAKYSGL

-348 SGSKVLVTSRSET
+348 SGSKVLVTSRSKT
-361 LPAAICCEQEHVIQ
+361 LPASICCEQEHVIH
-375 LQNMDDTEFLAL
+375 LENMDDTEFLAL

-441 KAALKL
+441 KTALKI

-475 SLFPKGHRYESNE
+475 SLFPKGHVYRPQE

-497 FVDSCN
+497 FVGSCN
-503 LSRRTLEEV
+503 LSRRTLEEA

-526 QLVSQMYRGSY
+526 QWYGRY

-551 SREDCFRLEDDN
+551 SREDCFRLKDDN

-586 IICKLYHLRTIICLD
+586 IISKLYHLRTIICLD
-601 PLMDGLSDIFD
+601 PLMDGPSDIFD

-680 DKLCNLRNLRHLG
+680 DKLCNLRKLRHLG
-693 AYSSDAYDFVNERPI
+693 AYKWYAHGFVEEMPI
-708 CQILNIGKLT
+708 CQIVNIGKLT

-745 GGSLRVKNLE
+745 GGSLRVENLE

-779 EWSSEN
+779 EWSSKN

-804 LTIEGYRSDTYPG
+804 LTIQGYGSDTYPG

-829 SFELSN
+829 SFELIN
-835 CSLLEGLPPD
+835 CRLLEGLPPD

-855 RINSVPN
+855 HINSVPN
-862 LKELSNLPVG
+862 LKELSNLPAG

-902 MKADDLASKLA
+902 MKADALASKLA

-921 VIRRVLSKDY
+921 FSVSSVLWKDY
-931 SSLKQLVTLMM
+931 SSLK
-942 DDDISKHLQIIE
+942 HLQIIE
-954 SGLEESEDKVWMK
+954 TGLEEGDKVWME
-967 ENIIKAWLFCHEQRI
+967 ENIIKPWLFCHEQRI

-988 TMEIPLVLPSGLCE
+988 TMEMPLVLPSGLCE

-1016 ICLGGLTSLRTL
+1016 ICLGGLTSLRNL
-1028 QLEYNMALTT
+1028 KLKYNMALTT

-1045 EHLTKLDRLVVI
+1045 EHLTKLDR
-1057 GCLCLKSLG
+1057 
-1066 GLRAAPS
+1066 
-1073 LSCFNCWGC
+1073 
-1082 PSLELARGAELM
+1082 
-1094 PLNLD
+1094 
-1099 MELSILGCILAA
+1099 
-1111 DSFINGLP
+1111 
-1119 HLNHLSIYV
+1119 
-1128 CRSSPSL
+1128 SSPSL

-1141 SLESLCLNGLP
+1141 SLQSLDLYGLP
-1152 DLCFVE
+1152 DLYFVE

-1163 HLKHLS
+1163 HLKHLR

-1179 CISQFRV
+1179 CISPFRV
-1186 QESLTV
+1186 QEWLTV
-1192 SSSVFLNHMLM
+1192 SSSVLLNHMLM
-1203 AEGFTAPPYLTLS
+1203 AEGFTAPPNLTLFV
-1216 DCKEPS
+1216 CKEPS

-1234 KHLNF
+1234 KHLLF
-1239 SWCKTESL
+1239 SCCKTESL

-1259 LSIEHCPNITSL
+1259 LSIQSCPNITSL

-1276 SLQRITIL
+1276 SLQLIRISD
-1284 YCPVLM
+1284 CPVLK

-1303 ISHVRWKS
+1303 ISHLRWK
-1311 FLPRPH
+1311 H
-1317 HFEINEKA
+1317 IY
-1325 P
+1325 

>member
-1 MIYFTCFF
+1 
-9 FLVHK
+9 
-14 VRGSTNYSNFMA
+14 
-26 DLALVGLR
+26 
-34 WAASPIV
+34 
-41 KELLTKA
+41 
-48 SAYLSVDMV
+48 
-57 REIERLQDTVLPQFE
+57 
-72 LVIQAAQKSPH
+72 
-83 RGKLE
+83 
-88 SWLRRLKKAF
+88 
-98 YDAEDLLDEHEYNV
+98 
-112 LKAKAK
+112 
-118 SGKGPLLREDE
+118 
-129 SSSTATTVM
+129 M
-138 KPFNS
+138 KPFHS
-143 AINMARNLLPGNKRL
+143 AMNRARNLLPGNRRL
-158 ITKMNELK
+158 ISKMNELK
-166 NILEDAKQLRELL
+166 AILTEAQQLRDLL
-179 GLPHGNIAEWPTAAP
+179 GLPHGNTVECPAAAP
-194 TGVATTTSLPNSK
+194 TSVPTTTSLPTSK
-207 VFGRDGDRDRI
+207 VFGRDRDRDRI
-218 VDFLLGKTTT
+218 VKFLLGKTTT
-228 AEASSAKYSGL
+228 AEASSTKYSGL

-262 EECFDIRM
+262 EECFDVRM
-270 WVCISRKLDVHRHTR
+270 WICISRKLDVHRHTR
-285 EIMESAKKGECPR
+285 EIIESAKKGECPR

-323 DDVWFEKSHNETEW
+323 DDVWFEKSHSETEW

-348 SGSKVLVTSRSET
+348 SGSKVLVTSQSGT
-361 LPAAICCEQEHVIQ
+361 LPAAICCEQEHVIH
-375 LQNMDDTEFLAL
+375 LENMDDTEFLAL

-475 SLFPKGHRYESNE
+475 SLLPKGHRYRPEE

-497 FVDSCN
+497 FVGSCN

-512 GMDYFNDMVSGSFF
+512 GMDYFNDMVSVSFF
-526 QLVSQMYRGSY
+526 QLVSQMYCDSY

-586 IICKLYHLRTIICLD
+586 IICKLYHLRTIICID
-601 PLMDGLSDIFD
+601 PLMDGPSDIFD

-629 NSSKLPESIGELK
+629 SSSKLPESIGELK
-642 HLRYLNLIRTLVSE
+642 HLRYLNLVRTLVSE

-680 DKLCNLRNLRHLG
+680 DKLCNLRKLRHLG
-693 AYSSDAYDFVNERPI
+693 AYVNDFAIEKPI

-745 GGSLRVKNLE
+745 GGSLKVKNLE

-768 YLKSRLKELAL
+768 YLKSRLKELAF

-804 LTIEGYRSDTYPG
+804 LRIKGYRSDTYPG

-855 RINSVPN
+855 RINFVPN
-862 LKELSNLPVG
+862 LKELSNLPAG
-872 LTDLSIDC
+872 LTDLSIDW

-902 MKADDLASKLA
+902 IKADDLASKLT

-921 VIRRVLSKDY
+921 KKVRSILSKDY
-931 SSLKQLVTLMM
+931 SSLKQLMTLMM

-954 SGLEESEDKVWMK
+954 SGLEEREDKVWMK

-988 TMEIPLVLPSGLCE
+988 TMEMPLVLPSGLCE

-1016 ICLGGLTSLRTL
+1016 ICLGGLTSLRNL
-1028 QLEYNMALTT
+1028 KLKYNMALTT

-1073 LSCFNCWGC
+1073 LSCFNCWDC

-1094 PLNLD
+1094 PLNLASN
-1099 MELSILGCILAA
+1099 LSILGCILAA

-1119 HLNHLSIYV
+1119 HLKHLSIDV
-1128 CRSSPSL
+1128 CRCSPSL

-1163 HLKHLS
+1163 HLKRLS

-1186 QESLTV
+1186 QESLRV
-1192 SSSVFLNHMLM
+1192 SSSVLLNHMLM
-1203 AEGFTAPPYLTLS
+1203 AEGFTAPPNLTLL

-1234 KHLNF
+1234 KHLHF
-1239 SWCKTESL
+1239 SCCETESL

-1259 LSIEHCPNITSL
+1259 LSIEQCPNIASL

-1284 YCPVLM
+1284 NCPVLM

-1311 FLPRPH
+1311 FPPKSIWLP
-1317 HFEINEKA
+1317 
-1325 P
+1325 

>member
-1 MIYFTCFF
+1 
-9 FLVHK
+9 
-14 VRGSTNYSNFMA
+14 MA
-26 DLALVGLR
+26 DFALAGLR

-41 KELLTKA
+41 NELLTKA
-48 SAYLSVDMV
+48 SAYLSLDMV
-57 REIERLQDTVLPQFE
+57 REIQRLEATVLPQFE

-83 RGKLE
+83 RGILE
-88 SWLRRLKKAF
+88 AWLRRLKEAY

-112 LKAKAK
+112 LEGKAK
-118 SGKGPLLREDE
+118 SGKSLLLGEHG
-129 SSSTATTVM
+129 SSSTATTVT
-138 KPFNS
+138 KPFHAAMS
-143 AINMARNLLPGNKRL
+143 RARNLLPQNRRL
-158 ITKMNELK
+158 ISKMNELK
-166 NILEDAKQLRELL
+166 AILTEAQQLRDLL
-179 GLPHGNIAEWPTAAP
+179 GLPHGNTIGWPAAAP
-194 TGVATTTSLPNSK
+194 TSVPTTTSLPTSK
-207 VFGRDGDRDRI
+207 VFGRDRDRDRI

-348 SGSKVLVTSRSET
+348 SGSKVLVTSRSKT
-361 LPAAICCEQEHVIQ
+361 LPAAICCEQEHVIH
-375 LQNMDDTEFLAL
+375 LENMDDTEFLAL

-475 SLFPKGHRYESNE
+475 SLFPKGHGYRPEE

-497 FVDSCN
+497 FVGSCN
-503 LSRRTLEEV
+503 LSRRTLEEA

-526 QLVSQMYRGSY
+526 QRYGRY

-586 IICKLYHLRTIICLD
+586 IICKLYHLRTIICID
-601 PLMDGLSDIFD
+601 PLMDGPSDIFD

-680 DKLCNLRNLRHLG
+680 DKLCNLRKLRHLG
-693 AYSSDAYDFVNERPI
+693 AYSSYANDSVNETPI

-718 SLQHIYVFSVQKK
+718 SLQHIYVFYVQKK
-731 QGYELRQLKDLNEL
+731 QGYELRQMKDLNEL
-745 GGSLRVKNLE
+745 GGSLIVKNLE
-755 NVIGKDEAVESKL
+755 NVIRKDEAVESKL

-791 ILEGLRPPPQLSK
+791 ILEGLRPSPQLSK

-829 SFELSN
+829 SFQLSN

-855 RINSVPN
+855 RINFVPN
-862 LKELSNLPVG
+862 LKELSNLPAG
-872 LTDLSIDC
+872 LTDLSIGW

-902 MKADDLASKLA
+902 MKAADLASKLA

-921 VIRRVLSKDY
+921 KEVRRVLFEDY
-931 SSLKQLVTLMM
+931 VSLIRLMTLMM
-942 DDDISKHLQIIE
+942 DDDISKHLQIIG
-954 SGLEESEDKVWMK
+954 SVLVPEEREDK

-988 TMEIPLVLPSGLCE
+988 AMEMPLVLPSGLCE

-1028 QLEYNMALTT
+1028 QLKYNMALTT

-1045 EHLTKLDRLVVI
+1045 EHLTKLDRLVVS

-1073 LSCFNCWGC
+1073 LSCFNCWDC

-1094 PLNLD
+1094 PLNLASN
-1099 MELSILGCILAA
+1099 LSILGCILAA

-1119 HLNHLSIYV
+1119 HLKHLSIDV
-1128 CRSSPSL
+1128 CRCSPSL

-1163 HLKHLS
+1163 HLKRLS

-1179 CISQFRV
+1179 CISPFRV

-1192 SSSVFLNHMLM
+1192 SSSVLLNHMLM
-1203 AEGFTAPPYLTLS
+1203 AEGFTAPPNLTLL

-1234 KHLNF
+1234 MHLHF
-1239 SWCKTESL
+1239 SCCETESL

-1259 LSIEHCPNITSL
+1259 LSIERCPNIASL

-1284 YCPVLM
+1284 NCPVLM

-1311 FLPRPH
+1311 FPPKSIWLP
-1317 HFEINEKA
+1317 
-1325 P
+1325 

>member
-1 MIYFTCFF
+1 
-9 FLVHK
+9 
-14 VRGSTNYSNFMA
+14 MA
-26 DLALVGLR
+26 DFALAGLR

-41 KELLTKA
+41 NELLTKA
-48 SAYLSVDMV
+48 SAYLSLDMV
-57 REIERLQDTVLPQFE
+57 REIQRLEATVLPQFE

-83 RGKLE
+83 RGILE
-88 SWLRRLKKAF
+88 AWLRRLKEAY

-112 LKAKAK
+112 LEGKAK
-118 SGKGPLLREDE
+118 SGKSLLLGEHG
-129 SSSTATTVM
+129 SSSTATTVT
-138 KPFNS
+138 KPFHAAMS
-143 AINMARNLLPGNKRL
+143 RARNLLPQNRRL
-158 ITKMNELK
+158 ISKMNELK
-166 NILEDAKQLRELL
+166 AILTEAQQLRDLL
-179 GLPHGNIAEWPTAAP
+179 GLPHGNTIGWPAAAP
-194 TGVATTTSLPNSK
+194 TSVPTTTSLPTSK
-207 VFGRDGDRDRI
+207 VFGRDRDRDRI

-348 SGSKVLVTSRSET
+348 SGSKVLVTSRSKT
-361 LPAAICCEQEHVIQ
+361 LPAAICCEQEHVIH
-375 LQNMDDTEFLAL
+375 LENMDDTEFLAL

-475 SLFPKGHRYESNE
+475 SLFPKGHGYRPEE

-497 FVDSCN
+497 FVGSCN
-503 LSRRTLEEV
+503 LSRRTLEEA

-526 QLVSQMYRGSY
+526 QRYGRY

-586 IICKLYHLRTIICLD
+586 IICKLYHLRTIICID
-601 PLMDGLSDIFD
+601 PLMDGPSDIFD

-680 DKLCNLRNLRHLG
+680 DKLCNLRKLRHLG
-693 AYSSDAYDFVNERPI
+693 AYSSYANDSVNETPI

-718 SLQHIYVFSVQKK
+718 SLQHIYVFYVQKK
-731 QGYELRQLKDLNEL
+731 QGYELRQMKDLNEL
-745 GGSLRVKNLE
+745 GGSLIVKNLE
-755 NVIGKDEAVESKL
+755 NVIRKDEAVESKL

-829 SFELSN
+829 SFQLSN

-855 RINSVPN
+855 RINFVPN
-862 LKELSNLPVG
+862 LKELSNLPAG
-872 LTDLSIDC
+872 LTDLSIGW

-902 MKADDLASKLA
+902 MKAADLASKLA

-921 VIRRVLSKDY
+921 KEVRRVLFEDY
-931 SSLKQLVTLMM
+931 VSLIRLMTLMM
-942 DDDISKHLQIIE
+942 DDDISKHLQIIG
-954 SGLEESEDKVWMK
+954 SVLVPEEREDK

-988 TMEIPLVLPSGLCE
+988 AMEMPLVLPSGLCE

-1028 QLEYNMALTT
+1028 QLKYNMALTT

-1045 EHLTKLDRLVVI
+1045 EHLTKLDRLVVS

-1073 LSCFNCWGC
+1073 LSCFNCWVC

-1094 PLNLD
+1094 PLNLASN
-1099 MELSILGCILAA
+1099 LSILGCILAA

-1119 HLNHLSIYV
+1119 HLKHLSIDV
-1128 CRSSPSL
+1128 CRCSPSL

-1163 HLKHLS
+1163 HLKRLS

-1179 CISQFRV
+1179 CISPFRV

-1192 SSSVFLNHMLM
+1192 SSSVLLNHMLM
-1203 AEGFTAPPYLTLS
+1203 AEGFTAPPNLTLL

-1234 KHLNF
+1234 KHLHF
-1239 SWCKTESL
+1239 SCCETESL

-1259 LSIEHCPNITSL
+1259 LSIERCPNIASL

-1284 YCPVLM
+1284 NCPVLM

-1311 FLPRPH
+1311 FPPKSIWLP
-1317 HFEINEKA
+1317 
-1325 P
+1325 